1 MSGRRI
7 AAGGRTFRR
16 AAVVVA
22 AAGSVIAGVPSV
34 LGAQRTLTA
43 GPWKGIGDSTTV
55 IMLGTGMPPPNPERS
70 GPATA
75 VVVGTRV
82 FVFDAGPGVMRRIA
96 AAKLPIDGPTA
107 VFLTHLHSDHT
118 LGLPDLIFTSWVMGR
133 RTALP
138 IFGPTGTKAMV
149 DHLTAAW
156 AGDIDVR
163 TNGLEHAAPGGH
175 RTSVREVAA
184 GVVYESDGVKITAIP
199 VPHGIWKEAF
209 AYRIDT
215 PKRSIVISGDTRY
228 SAALAD
234 AARGVDVLIHEVY
247 VGANVKPE
255 MRAGGDDWPRY
266 MKRSHASDEEVGRV
280 ATRAKAK
287 LLVLYH
293 IVGPW
298 TPEALTAG
306 VRRGGFRGRIAIAH
320 DLDRY

>member
-1 MSGRRI
+1 MQARGR
-7 AAGGRTFRR
+7 ASRR
-16 AAVVVA
+16 AGRLVA
-22 AAGSVIAGVPSV
+22 AAGLAV
-34 LGAQRTLTA
+34 LSSTSLSAQRTLTA
-43 GPWKGIGDSTTV
+43 GPWKGVGDSTTV
-55 IMLGTGMPPPNPERS
+55 IMLGTGTPVPNPERS

-82 FVFDAGPGVMRRIA
+82 FLFDAGPGVMRRIA

-133 RTALP
+133 RSALP
-138 IFGPTGTKAMV
+138 IFGPAGTQAMA

-156 AGDIDVR
+156 AADVDVR
-163 TNGLEHAAPGGH
+163 TNGLEHAAAGGY
-175 RTSVREVAA
+175 RTAVREIAA

-199 VPHGIWKEAF
+199 VPHGSWKASV

-228 SAALAD
+228 STTLAD
-234 AARGVDVLIHEVY
+234 AARNADVLLHEVY
-247 VGANVKPE
+247 VSANVAPE
-255 MRAGGDDWPRY
+255 KRVGGDDWPRY
-266 MKRSHASDEEVGRV
+266 MKSAHASDEEVGRV
-280 ATRAKAK
+280 AARADAK

-298 TPEALTAG
+298 TPETLTAG
-306 VRRGGFRGRIAIAH
+306 IRRGGFRGRIAIAN

>member
-1 MSGRRI
+1 MK
-7 AAGGRTFRR
+7 AGGRALRR
-16 AAVVVA
+16 AVFIVA
-22 AAGSVIAGVPSV
+22 AAGSATAGISPL

-96 AAKLPIDGPTA
+96 AANLPIDGPTA

-138 IFGPTGTKAMV
+138 VFGPKGTKSMI

-163 TNGLEHAAPGGH
+163 TNGLEHAAPGGY
-175 RTSVREVAA
+175 RAAVQEIAA
-184 GVVYESDGVKITAIP
+184 GVVYETEGVKITAIP
-199 VPHGIWKEAF
+199 VPHGSWKEAF

-228 SAALAD
+228 SATLAD
-234 AARGVDVLIHEVY
+234 AARNVDVLFHEVY
-247 VGANVKPE
+247 VGANVAPE
-255 MRAGGDDWPRY
+255 KRPGGDDWPRY
-266 MKRSHASDEEVGRV
+266 LKSFHASDEEVGKV
-280 ATRAKAK
+280 AARAKAK

-306 VRRGGFRGRIAIAH
+306 VRRGGFRGRIAIAN